1 MRRHL
6 WLLLE
11 APCFEADARLVGASL
26 NTRGL
31 DSLCNLK
38 EALCAV
44 SVATFR
50 AQSFGWLT
58 CIPSGAFL
66 LTARLQEHQGSVLQC
81 MNRKFHD

>member
-6 WLLLE
+6 WLLPE
-11 APCFEADARLVGASL
+11 PPCFEADARLVGASL

-58 CIPSGAFL
+58 CIQADARL

-81 MNRKFHD
+81 MNRKFHG